1 MAGIAAGM
9 DDEKRRASRRCR
21 DVLREHGVCGKL
33 HGLAPPF
40 AFELTSHVRRI

>member
-9 DDEKRRASRRCR
+9 DDLKNRGRRRCR
-21 DVLREHGVCGKL
+21 NVVREHGFCGKL